1 MSSENIYST
10 NVNYYGNIL
19 VSIFLVTSFLNRTL
33 ANIIL
38 IGLLFFLIYFFIK
51 SFKYKEHKHLYNS
64 IILVL
69 LSLCVLNF
77 AYHDASARYI
87 DNFTR
92 LLILLPLLVL
102 RYNEDFL
109 EKTLMAISL
118 AALFHFTF
126 LNLDINYKYEG
137 TSSTSLTYG
146 HMLTIIICVHI
157 YQIIFKQHSFLRKI
171 FLIISLLIITFLYSK
186 TSSAGTIL
194 GLFLFMLY
202 VVYKSKSMNY
212 VIVITLPVI
221 LIILQSP
228 IGTKLNHV
236 YDDIKNINQTYL
248 HDSSTNKSLRERILY
263 SIYAFQ
269 SIKEKPLTGIGPQ
282 NIKQDTR
289 TFMVT
294 NGYAADK
301 NTHLHNQYLDTA
313 VKFGLLPLLALV
325 YFYYSLYLIFRKD
338 NNILGLIV
346 LTLFLCANFTQ
357 AHFIHHQSII
367 FSTTLLYIF
376 INLNKRSINSP

>member
-1 MSSENIYST
+1 MSSENFYST
-10 NVNYYGNIL
+10 NINYYGNIL
-19 VSIFLVTSFLNRTL
+19 ASIFLVTSFLNRTL
-33 ANIIL
+33 ASIIL
-38 IGLLFFLIYFFIK
+38 IGLLLFLIYFFIK
-51 SFKYKEHKHLYNS
+51 SFKYKEYKHLYNS
-64 IILVL
+64 ILLIL
-69 LSLCVLNF
+69 LSLCVINF

-92 LLILLPLLVL
+92 LLILLPLLML

-109 EKTLMAISL
+109 EKTIMAISL

-126 LNLDINYKYEG
+126 LNLDISYKYEG

-146 HMLTIIICVHI
+146 HMLSIIICVHI
-157 YQIIFKQHSFLRKI
+157 YQIVFKQHSFLRKI
-171 FLIISLLIITFLYSK
+171 FLIISLLLTVFLYSK
-186 TSSAGTIL
+186 AASTGTIL
-194 GLFLFMLY
+194 GLFLFMIY
-202 VVYKSKSMNY
+202 VVYKSKSKNY
-212 VIVITLPVI
+212 MIMITLPVI

-228 IGTKLNHV
+228 IGTKLNDM

-248 HDSSTNKSLRERILY
+248 YDSSTNKSLRERILY
-263 SIYAFQ
+263 SVYAFQ
-269 SIKEKPLTGIGPQ
+269 SIKEKPLSGIGPQ
-282 NIKQDTR
+282 NIIQDTR

-301 NTHLHNQYLDTA
+301 NKHLHNEYLDIA

-346 LTLFLCANFTQ
+346 LTLILCANFTQ

-367 FSTTLLYIF
+367 FCTTLLYIF
-376 INLNKRSINSP
+376 INLNKRLVNSA